1 MLRIERVNLGFRRL
15 TETLLRRRLWV
26 LLGVGLCLGAAVSGI
41 GGLHSDV
48 DPDNWLL
55 EDDAMRQDHDHFER
69 IFGNSDYCA
78 VLIEHEDVFSPEV
91 LRGIRALGTELERRV
106 PHADEVLS
114 LTDLEFMLGSE
125 EGLEITELV
134 PEPVPESAAALAEI
148 RALAMSRPS
157 IRDRLVSADGT
168 QTWVMLRL
176 HGYGEVARSEGP
188 DLQVGRS
195 CSEIAAQPEYA
206 FMRPQVSG
214 LPAVNY
220 EKKRF
225 FNAEAP
231 RLLGISLLV
240 SALIL
245 AVTLRSVW
253 GVLFPLLTAA
263 AAMAMVLGVQGHL
276 GVGIDPSLVFLP
288 LFLGM
293 AVSIGY
299 SIHVINHF
307 RRRFLVTGARRAAI
321 LHALEETGW
330 PLLFTALTTAAAML
344 SFLLIPLQP
353 IHWIGYTAASLVLV
367 TWALV
372 VLVLPVL
379 LSFGRDRAPAPDA
392 GPGDR
397 PRGRALERLLGAF
410 GGWVLRRPRAV
421 IAVFLLLTLGCVAGL
436 SQFRVSFDYRETM
449 GLQVPYIARM
459 NAVAESEVG
468 SLYAYDLAIAFDAPD
483 KAREPA
489 NLAKLDQLREEILG
503 FPLTKRVTS
512 LNLVVKD
519 LHQAVFG
526 GGDAD
531 YRLPEDRQLLAQ
543 LLLLYENAGGTEA
556 ARWVDYDYQRLRM
569 MIEVS
574 DYDSEEAEREL
585 ERIRARAAELFPD
598 AKVYLIGSIAQ
609 YTYMM
614 HQVTWGQLGSFMVA
628 LVIIGGLMMVVFG
641 GVRIGLIAMIPNVA
655 PALAV
660 GGAMGWSGIPMDIM
674 TVTIMPMLLGLAVD
688 DSIHFIAHAR
698 LEHQRTGGDYVESIR
713 RTFTSVGVALV
724 LTSVVLVLN
733 FSVYLASTVN
743 MFVHMGALVA
753 LGIGAALL
761 TDFFVTPVLLERLR
775 PFDPRS
781 RRG

>member
-1 MLRIERVNLGFRRL
+1 MRIERINLGFRRL

-26 LLGVGLCLGAAVSGI
+26 LLGVGLCLGATVSGM
-41 GGLHSDV
+41 GGLHTDV

-55 EDDAMRQDHDHFER
+55 EDDAMRQDLDYFEH

-78 VLIEHEDVFSPEV
+78 VLIEHENVFSPEV
-91 LRGIRALGTELERRV
+91 LRGIRTLGHELERGV
-106 PHADEVLS
+106 PHADDVMS
-114 LTDLEFMLGSE
+114 LTDLEFMLGRD

-134 PEPVPESAAALAEI
+134 PDPVPESAETLAGI

-176 HGYGEVARSEGP
+176 HGYGDKARSEGP

-195 CSEIAAQPEYA
+195 CTEIAAQPQYA
-206 FMRPQVSG
+206 FMHPRVSG
-214 LPAVNY
+214 MPVVNF

-225 FNAEAP
+225 FNSEAP

-245 AVTLRSVW
+245 AVALRSVW
-253 GVLFPLLTAA
+253 GVVFPLLTAA
-263 AAMAMVLGVQGHL
+263 TAMAMVLGVQGHL
-276 GVGIDPSLVFLP
+276 QTGIDPALIFLP

-307 RRRFLVTGARRAAI
+307 RRHFLVNGGRHAAI

-379 LSFGRDRAPAPDA
+379 LSFGRDRTPQPDA
-392 GPGDR
+392 GPGGRSNGR
-397 PRGRALERLLGAF
+397 PLERLLGAF
-410 GGWVLRRPRAV
+410 GTWVLRRPRTVLALFV
-421 IAVFLLLTLGCVAGL
+421 LLTLVCVAGL
-436 SQFRVSFDYRETM
+436 SQFRVSFDYRVTM
-449 GLQVPYIARM
+449 GLQVPYIERL
-459 NAVAESEVG
+459 NHVANSQVG
-468 SLYAYDLAIAFDAPD
+468 SLYSYDMAIAFDAPD

-489 NLAKLDQLREEILG
+489 NLAKLDQLREEILD
-503 FPLTKRVTS
+503 FPLTKQVTTV
-512 LNLVVKD
+512 NQVVKD
-519 LHQAVFG
+519 LHQAVL
-526 GGDAD
+526 GGDVAD
-531 YRLPEDRQLLAQ
+531 YRLPEDRPLLAQ

-556 ARWVDYDYQRLRM
+556 SRWVDYDYQRLRM
-569 MIEVS
+569 MIEID

-598 AKVYLIGSIAQ
+598 AEVYLIGSVAQ

-628 LVIIGGLMMVVFG
+628 LLIIGVLMMVVFG

-698 LEHQRTGGDYVESIR
+698 LEHRRTGGDYAESIR

-743 MFVHMGALVA
+743 MFIHMGALVA

-775 PFDPRS
+775 PFDPRP